1 MNRCSNLAAFSRQNY
16 GTHSTYFFYFSVD
29 SQSKQGHNEKRP
41 DEGTASFSTW
51 PQVSYRH
58 VTGETKP
65 GRKPKAASNGI
76 VFVFLWLP
84 GWVFQSRLQRK
95 EAEKQEDDASP
106 CRRIHPFSFSHGS
119 VSLHFLVQEGQ
130 LAKVESYDGR
140 FMRPLVW
147 RERASHEEKGRRTR
161 GPSISLCSTV

>member
-1 MNRCSNLAAFSRQNY
+1 MGRTRPTSSTSLSIVNRNKGTMRRGRMRGRRHSRLGHKCRIDMSREKQNQA
-16 GTHSTYFFYFSVD
+16 GNPKPLQTEFFF
-29 SQSKQGHNEKRP
+29 
-41 DEGTASFSTW
+41 
-51 PQVSYRH
+51 
-58 VTGETKP
+58 
-65 GRKPKAASNGI
+65 
-76 VFVFLWLP
+76 FVFLWLP